1 MGADVSA
8 GKWRVSVN
16 TKPRMLWFG
25 AQLDGK
31 DSRYPYESQAY
42 CILYVMR
49 KSPWFYPETA
59 DVFSVSVRTSIN

>member
-31 DSRYPYESQAY
+31 DARYPYESQAY

-59 DVFSVSVRTSIN
+59 DVSSVSVRTSIN